1 MKNIVIFDLDNTL
14 ACLKHRLHLLP
25 KSDLHLTSSW
35 KEFNKACVNDAPIWD
50 TIEVLKAIKASG
62 KTVIIMTGRSDDAF
76 EETRY
81 WLARVGV
88 LDKALLMMRNKNDSR
103 KDTVIKE
110 GWLRSIGLQ
119 NILCCF
125 DDSPSVIAHFRSLGL
140 TVYDVVDHGD
150 ISERPDLHSHGV
162 EK

>member
-1 MKNIVIFDLDNTL
+1 MKNVVIFDLDNTL

-25 KSDLHLTSSW
+25 KPDLHLTSSW
-35 KEFNKACVNDAPIWD
+35 KEFNKACINDAPIWD
-50 TIEVLKAIKASG
+50 TIDVLNAMVAAGKA
-62 KTVIIMTGRSDDAF
+62 VIIMTGRSDDAF

-81 WLARVGV
+81 WLDQVGV
-88 LDKALLMMRNKNDSR
+88 LDKVSLIMRNKNDCR

-110 GWLRSIGLQ
+110 EWLRSIGLH

-125 DDSPSVIAHFRSLGL
+125 DDYPSVISHFRSLGL

-150 ISERPDLHSHGV
+150 ISERSDLQSHGA